1 MIFAVG
7 YLVMMALFEC
17 EYLPALFLGMHFS
30 TLCLIFRITAGLLSL
45 CFAILGAKGLKDLTF
60 PKMNIYFILFLALV
74 TLECVA
80 RWFQGV
86 TDGDDAFFLG
96 TAVNSYFGNT
106 MYTLDPYTGFSTG
119 LDVRHALSP
128 GGVFLAYLANCLK
141 LHPAITAHIIFADL
155 MIILHNIVFY
165 RIGTL
170 LFSKEEKYSALFADL
185 VCVFDVFGNISLYTP
200 ATFLITRTWQGK
212 SVIANFCIPFA
223 FLLFLIVAEKE
234 LTNKQWKKTRAFYA
248 LTAAVCC
255 LGAVCMAT
263 TGLVLLSGLFV
274 TGSVVLFAIR
284 KKPSVFVATVLA
296 LVPVGLIGVLFA
308 ILF

>member
-30 TLCLIFRITAGLLSL
+30 TLCLIFRISAGLLSL
-45 CFAILGAKGLKDLTF
+45 CFAILGAKGLKDMTF
-60 PKMNIYFILFLALV
+60 PKMNVFFILFLGLV

-80 RWFQGV
+80 RFFQGV

-96 TAVNSYFGNT
+96 TAVNSYFGNS

-128 GGVFLAYLANCLK
+128 GGIFVAYLANCLK
-141 LHPAITAHIIFADL
+141 LHPAIVAHIIYADL
-155 MIILHNIVFY
+155 MIILHNIVYF

-170 LFSKEEKYSALFADL
+170 LFSKDEKYAALFANF
-185 VCVFDVFGNISLYTP
+185 VCLLDVFGNISLYTP

-212 SVIANFCIPFA
+212 SVIANLCIPFA
-223 FLLFLIVAEKE
+223 FLLMLIVAQKE
-234 LTNKQWKKTRAFYA
+234 LTNKQWKKTRIFYA
-248 LTAAVCC
+248 IGVCICCLAAVCQ
-255 LGAVCMAT
+255 AT
-263 TGLVLLSGLFV
+263 TGLLLLPGLFV
-274 TGSVVLFAIR
+274 TGAAVLFAIR
-284 KKPSVFVATVLA
+284 KKPSVLVATVLGI
-296 LVPVGLIGVLFA
+296 VPVGIIGVVFA

>member
-7 YLVMMALFEC
+7 YLIMMALFEC

-30 TLCLIFRITAGLLSL
+30 TLCMIFRISAGLLSL
-45 CFAILGAKGLKDLTF
+45 SFAILGAKGLKDLTY
-60 PKMNIYFILFLALV
+60 PKVNVYFILFLVLV
-74 TLECVA
+74 TLQCVA

-106 MYTLDPYTGFSTG
+106 MYVLDPYTGFATG

-128 GGVFLAYLANCLK
+128 GGIFVAYLANCLK
-141 LHPAITAHIIFADL
+141 LHPAIVAHIVYADF
-155 MIILHNIVFY
+155 MIILHNIVYY
-165 RIGTL
+165 RIGLL
-170 LFSKEEKYSALFADL
+170 LFPKEEKYGSLFACL
-185 VCVFDVFGNISLYTP
+185 VCIFDVFGNISLLTP

-223 FLLFLIVAEKE
+223 FLLMLIAAQKE
-234 LTNKQWKKTRAFYA
+234 LTNRQWKKTRVFYA
-248 LTAAVCC
+248 VAAGACCLAAVCQ
-255 LGAVCMAT
+255 AT
-263 TGLVLLSGLFV
+263 TGLVLLPGLFV
-274 TGSVVLFAIR
+274 TGCVVLFAIR
-284 KKPSVFVATVLA
+284 KKPSVFFATLLAVLPA
-296 LVPVGLIGVLFA
+296 GLIGVIFA